1 MPLGRVDSGWR
12 ALQEGLFRAQS
23 LLAALWQG
31 TPTHLRIAAAF
42 ALAAVSWS
50 WVAHPRSLEVR
61 SFAWVETPKYAT
73 RFPHPVVQLQAM
85 EPSLVGAWVSDFTDL
100 GLSTN
105 VLAVELTSSRGY
117 VRSATHVRSFRI
129 TKPAPSDADFVTWKT
144 VIPATSMEARRYL
157 QLAVAGNAPPAAP
170 PLVRVK
176 CTSRGW
182 SRVSWVLLFLAA
194 LLAAWPS
201 VLHSLRGRAPR
212 PLWSLLVPGAL
223 GALLLGTVW
232 AHNWVDAD
240 EGFLVGT
247 TRAVVQGHYALHE
260 FNYPHLLAYS
270 NAVVASGYGL
280 YRATSGQVAYHD
292 PYTNQLFFDGVGFGR
307 KDLFTADDFPTLFF
321 EESLRVVRK
330 SYAIIALLAA
340 AGVWCLSK
348 RVAGPGAAT
357 WASVCFLVQPLVAF
371 QASAMLPNL
380 AAAAIALLGV
390 AVLTNPLAT
399 GFRALGAG
407 VLAGLALSFKY
418 NPVVAVVVLAVA
430 WADRPARTRW
440 ASVGLVVAGVALGFL
455 LGCPSVLMYPRDF
468 VADVAAEAYHY
479 AFLGHQYFEADD
491 PWGVVLHGLHL
502 RSGYWGNYVVATLAG
517 LGFVRV
523 AREAAGGAWRQAWIL
538 LGPPLLSLGF
548 LLPQFVQFARNYTAF
563 VAFVCVL
570 AGLGADW
577 VLSLASRVRGV
588 SRGVS
593 TLVLGGLLAAAILSV
608 APHLW
613 RDPWREGPSAREQAI
628 AWVNASAPLGARVLL
643 IEPLIG
649 SLQGVTIDPARFK
662 VRRLSDEADLA
673 GHEADFI
680 VASSPREFPD
690 PLERRVFR
698 DQGSSQLPREY
709 IVLRYRIERQTG
721 TQD

>member
-1 MPLGRVDSGWR
+1 VDGGWR
-12 ALQEGLFRAQS
+12 APQERLFRAQR
-23 LLAALWQG
+23 LLVALWLR
-31 TPTHLRIAAAF
+31 TPAHIRIAAAF
-42 ALAAVSWS
+42 ALAAVCWS
-50 WVAHPRSLEVR
+50 WVPHSRFVEVR

-73 RFPHPVVQLQAM
+73 RFPHPVVQLQAL
-85 EPSLVGAWVSDFTDL
+85 EPPLLGAWVSDFTDL
-100 GLSTN
+100 GLSTS
-105 VLAVELTSSRGY
+105 VLAAELTSSRGY
-117 VRSATHVRSFRI
+117 ARSATNVRSFRI
-129 TKPAPSDADFVTWKT
+129 AKPAPSDADFVTWKAIVPGT
-144 VIPATSMEARRYL
+144 TMEARRYL
-157 QLAVAGNAPPAAP
+157 QLAIAGNAPPAAP
-170 PLVRVK
+170 PLVRVQ
-176 CTSRGW
+176 CSSRGW
-182 SRVSWVLLFLAA
+182 SRVSWLLLFLAA
-194 LLAAWPS
+194 LLATWPS
-201 VLHSLRGRAPR
+201 VQHSLRGRAPR

-223 GALLLGTVW
+223 GAVLLGTVW

-292 PYTNQLFFDGVGFGR
+292 PHTNQLFFDGVGFGR

-340 AGVWCLSK
+340 AGVWWLSR
-348 RVAGPGAAT
+348 RVAGPAAAT

-371 QASAMLPNL
+371 QASAILPNL
-380 AAAAIALLGV
+380 AAAAVALLGI
-390 AVLTNPLAT
+390 AVLTHPLT
-399 GFRALGAG
+399 GGFRTLGVG

-418 NPVVAVVVLAVA
+418 NPVVAVVAVAVA
-430 WADRPARTRW
+430 WADRPARTRL

-455 LGCPSVLMYPRDF
+455 LGCPSVLVYPRDF

-479 AFLGHQYFEADD
+479 GFLGHQYFEADD

-502 RSGYWGNYVVATLAG
+502 RSGYWGNYLVATLAG
-517 LGFVRV
+517 IGFVRV
-523 AREAAGGAWRQAWIL
+523 AREAAGGAWRRAWIL

-563 VAFVCVL
+563 VAFACVL

-577 VLSLASRVRGV
+577 VLLLAGRVRGV
-588 SRGVS
+588 SSRVT
-593 TLVLGGLLAAAILSV
+593 TLALGGLLVAAIFSV

-628 AWVNASAPLGARVLL
+628 AWVNASAPLGSRVLL

-649 SLQGVTIDPARFK
+649 SLQGVTIDSARFK
-662 VRRLSDEADLA
+662 VRRLGDEAGLV
-673 GHEADFI
+673 GQEADFI
-680 VASSPREFPD
+680 VASSSRGFPE

-709 IVLRYRIERQTG
+709 AVLRYGLERQTG
-721 TQD
+721 AQD